1 MAFKYSKGERK
12 FGDIKA
18 EGDAQ
23 GDTLIDFEED
33 QIDFQ
38 TSGSVRLRIE
48 NDTITT
54 TIPVH
59 ISGSEIEGLRIA
71 KGGSDY
77 RAIVFETD
85 GVDTANI
92 SVSNAENL
100 VIQNET
106 NGKDI
111 QFWVNPSSDSN
122 TQAMTIKEDVKIG
135 INNTSPSTTL
145 DVGGDTT
152 ITGSLSVSEVATY
165 NTVEYFNSNTMKFNQ
180 YYLGNAT
187 GSYFS
192 ANEYQKVITIIP
204 SGDSQNYQ
212 VIGRI
217 TAQNAGETHT
227 VYFNAALR
235 SNTLPDLDWTINY
248 DEEYNGGRYI
258 DPQLWTKETTTAG
271 FIFAFKTLATI
282 YGNVTVDIDV
292 VPRNSSQKAN
302 VTINNNESSE
312 QTSIDAGYT
321 ANDMTKVISKKG
333 QEITFANTF
342 TFPTTDG
349 NSNQVLTTDG
359 SGNLTFQAQ
368 ATGSGANPP
377 GGSDRQVQFNDNGS
391 FAGNYGILV
400 DTDFNLKVSGSLI
413 SAEGIGV
420 GTDLGGGRNG
430 SDEWVSITGP
440 EHKFHVVG
448 DATDAANFS
457 IDSAADTVGGAYWSF
472 AKARGTPSSPTGVN
486 TNDEIARIQ
495 FFAHTGS
502 STLKR
507 SALILAQADSDGDG
521 RLKFYVTKEGDA
533 DNVAIECYNNQVT
546 VQDQLVIGSAGIIP
560 ITDGGASLGGSN
572 YRFEN
577 IQGNNLK
584 AYESLQVGGTH
595 PIYDQGG
602 FGLSINKDHL
612 PIGNYTSGEGLAYI
626 SNNGAVENVIFAL
639 HKTGSHFGGMALNG
653 NVTDND
659 QKIVFFSQYNTAGFE
674 WKNNVPSY
682 GTNGMGN
689 LTTTGTTLMELN
701 SDGTLTLGAITFP
714 DTDGTSGQVL
724 KTDGSGNLTWQDE
737 SGGGGAA
744 SLVVG
749 FSTLTGSSGDV
760 DHDCSSN
767 QTFYHSSISGT
778 ISPNFTN
785 LSISNGESTVTK
797 LILDQGATAYGI
809 DSVSVE
815 GTGSSLVWEGA
826 RPSAVANQISFAKFE
841 ILRASD
847 TYTTIGSFFSTVAGG
862 PVEIPSDSLLF
873 LDASNSDS
881 YGGSGTTWTDLSSES
896 NDATLVNTPTW
907 NGTDK
912 WFEFSGTSSQH
923 ITLPTG
929 FADFTGGATFF
940 FVADLGAGSNWER
953 LVDFSVGG
961 DSLNV
966 GRNSTGTSMTLEYY
980 NPTKTSTSSNIILNN
995 TLANYVVTTD
1005 GTNAKFYRNG
1015 TLITTNSFTMLP
1027 GNSDRSQNYI
1037 GRSRAGGDAY
1047 YEGKIAVA
1055 AIFSRALSASE
1066 ITDLFNYYDNIYSF

>member
-391 FAGNYGILV
+391 
-400 DTDFNLKVSGSLI
+400 
-413 SAEGIGV
+413 
-420 GTDLGGGRNG
+420 
-430 SDEWVSITGP
+430 
-440 EHKFHVVG
+440 
-448 DATDAANFS
+448 
-457 IDSAADTVGGAYWSF
+457 
-472 AKARGTPSSPTGVN
+472 
-486 TNDEIARIQ
+486 
-495 FFAHTGS
+495 
-502 STLKR
+502 
-507 SALILAQADSDGDG
+507 
-521 RLKFYVTKEGDA
+521 
-533 DNVAIECYNNQVT
+533 
-546 VQDQLVIGSAGIIP
+546 
-560 ITDGGASLGGSN
+560 
-572 YRFEN
+572 
-577 IQGNNLK
+577 
-584 AYESLQVGGTH
+584 
-595 PIYDQGG
+595 
-602 FGLSINKDHL
+602 
-612 PIGNYTSGEGLAYI
+612 
-626 SNNGAVENVIFAL
+626 
-639 HKTGSHFGGMALNG
+639 
-653 NVTDND
+653 
-659 QKIVFFSQYNTAGFE
+659 
-674 WKNNVPSY
+674 
-682 GTNGMGN
+682 
-689 LTTTGTTLMELN
+689 
-701 SDGTLTLGAITFP
+701 
-714 DTDGTSGQVL
+714 
-724 KTDGSGNLTWQDE
+724 
-737 SGGGGAA
+737 
-744 SLVVG
+744 
-749 FSTLTGSSGDV
+749 
-760 DHDCSSN
+760 
-767 QTFYHSSISGT
+767 
-778 ISPNFTN
+778 
-785 LSISNGESTVTK
+785 
-797 LILDQGATAYGI
+797 
-809 DSVSVE
+809 
-815 GTGSSLVWEGA
+815 
-826 RPSAVANQISFAKFE
+826 
-841 ILRASD
+841 LRA
-847 TYTTIGSFFSTVAGG
+847 TMEFLLIRIST
-862 PVEIPSDSLLF
+862 
-873 LDASNSDS
+873 
-881 YGGSGTTWTDLSSES
+881 
-896 NDATLVNTPTW
+896 
-907 NGTDK
+907 
-912 WFEFSGTSSQH
+912 
-923 ITLPTG
+923 
-929 FADFTGGATFF
+929 
-940 FVADLGAGSNWER
+940 
-953 LVDFSVGG
+953 
-961 DSLNV
+961 
-966 GRNSTGTSMTLEYY
+966 
-980 NPTKTSTSSNIILNN
+980 
-995 TLANYVVTTD
+995 
-1005 GTNAKFYRNG
+1005 
-1015 TLITTNSFTMLP
+1015 
-1027 GNSDRSQNYI
+1027 
-1037 GRSRAGGDAY
+1037 
-1047 YEGKIAVA
+1047 
-1055 AIFSRALSASE
+1055 
-1066 ITDLFNYYDNIYSF
+1066 